1 MYKII
6 KRFLDLLL
14 GLIVLVLISPFLILV
29 YIVLKI
35 DIGGKIIFKQER
47 FGLNMEPF
55 VLYKFKSML
64 DDTTLA
70 HDDRITKVSLW
81 IRRLGLD
88 ELPNIF
94 NIIKGDISFV
104 GPRPLMT
111 NDDTMP
117 DYAYDKKRY
126 SVKPGLFGLAQYK
139 GRRNINTKNKI
150 KYDLEYVDNISFW
163 LDFKLLFLSIFEV
176 ISENL
181 YLIFKRKR
189 K

>member
-1 MYKII
+1 MK
-6 KRFLDLLL
+6 
-14 GLIVLVLISPFLILV
+14 
-29 YIVLKI
+29 
-35 DIGGKIIFKQER
+35 E
-47 FGLNMEPF
+47 
-55 VLYKFKSML
+55 
-64 DDTTLA
+64 DTSLS
-70 HDDRITKVSLW
+70 HDDRITKVGLW

-117 DYAYDKKRY
+117 DYALNPKRY
-126 SVKPGLFGLAQYK
+126 IVKPGLFGLAQYK

-150 KYDLEYVDNISFW
+150 KYDLEYVDKISFI
-163 LDFKLLFLSIFEV
+163 LDLKLLFLSIFEV
-176 ISENL
+176 ISENV
-181 YLIFKRKR
+181 YLIFKRKV